1 MFLCKTET
9 KIVSPYNCRSNDNTN
24 NSCSIFF
31 RPHCGPFTFDK
42 TKNLVKRRCC
52 NNQREIPSKM
62 LMPVSQLVTFKY
74 ACCHGY
80 HFHGFVK
87 NIPDSSP
94 TPLVKKSKSSE
105 KKKKKPL

>member
-1 MFLCKTET
+1 
-9 KIVSPYNCRSNDNTN
+9 
-24 NSCSIFF
+24 
-31 RPHCGPFTFDK
+31 
-42 TKNLVKRRCC
+42 
-52 NNQREIPSKM
+52 
-62 LMPVSQLVTFKY
+62 MPVSQLVTFKY

-105 KKKKKPL
+105 KKKKETTLKAYLKRRCNKLIKCILI

>member
-1 MFLCKTET
+1 
-9 KIVSPYNCRSNDNTN
+9 
-24 NSCSIFF
+24 
-31 RPHCGPFTFDK
+31 
-42 TKNLVKRRCC
+42 
-52 NNQREIPSKM
+52 M

-80 HFHGFVK
+80 HFRGFVK

-105 KKKKKPL
+105 KKKNTHTHSKGISEKKMQ